1 MFGFNTAVSGLLASQ
16 RALYIT
22 NHNIQNMT
30 TEGYSRQVAKQRA
43 TNPMNLPGIGFLGT
57 GTEIYDVVRIR
68 DSYVDFKY
76 WNENAPKG
84 EWEVKKEKLMEIEK
98 LFGEPSNSSF
108 RQYLDDFFTSINEL
122 SKNPSDFSYRQPVKE
137 ASLALTKHINETAK
151 RLENLRKDTMF
162 SIDTKVK
169 QANDIAYQISSLNKQ
184 IYSLEIDGKS
194 ANDLRDKRELLVD
207 NLSKIANVKVDE
219 SPEGKY
225 RVSISGVSIVDHDYV
240 SEIEY
245 KREDPTNAD
254 SKRILQW
261 ANGGKLNLKGG
272 ELKGLI
278 ELVDENGEKGS
289 YRGIPFYQE
298 KLDEFAREFAKRIN
312 EVHREGYGYKK
323 EEKNKLFFA
332 VDEATGTI
340 PEKTGMT
347 DEEYKKELNKYYEQF
362 NATNL
367 TISKDIL
374 EDVGNIAVAK
384 DNGNNVED
392 NTNMLEILAL
402 REDKNFFSEGMSKG
416 TPDDFIKSLLSNL
429 AVDSMQAQ
437 RMDSTQQLIIN
448 NIVKRRQSESGVS
461 ENEEMGNI
469 VKFQHVY
476 TASARMIT
484 TLDTILDVT
493 INRLGLVGR

>member
-245 KREDPTNAD
+245 KDE
-254 SKRILQW
+254 KLQW

-278 ELVDENGEKGS
+278 ELVDEDGEKGS

-298 KLDEFAREFAKRIN
+298 KLDEFAREFAKGIN
-312 EVHREGYGYKK
+312 EQHEKGFVYKK
-323 EEKNKLFFA
+323 NEKGTAFFVSGDPKDTNIKA
-332 VDEATGTI
+332 INITLS
-340 PEKTGMT
+340 
-347 DEEYKKELNKYYEQF
+347 KE
-362 NATNL
+362 
-367 TISKDIL
+367 IL
-374 EDVGNIAVAK
+374 EDVGNIAVAQE
-384 DNGNNVED
+384 DGNNVED
-392 NTNMLEILAL
+392 NRNMLEILAL
-402 REDKNFFSEGMSKG
+402 REKKDFFSDGMSKG

>member
-1 MFGFNTAVSGLLASQ
+1 MYGFNTAVSGLLASQ
-16 RALYIT
+16 RALYVT

-43 TNPMNLPGIGFLGT
+43 TNPMNLPGVGFLGT
-57 GTEIYDVVRIR
+57 GTEIYDVERMR

-76 WNENAPKG
+76 WNESAPKG
-84 EWEVKKEKLMEIEK
+84 EWEVKRDKLMEIEK
-98 LFGEPSNSSF
+98 LLGEPSDSSF
-108 RQYLDDFFTSINEL
+108 RQYLDDFFSSINEL
-122 SKNPSDFSYRQPVKE
+122 SKNPSDYSFRQPVKE
-137 ASLALTKHINETAK
+137 AALALTKHINETAK
-151 RLENLRKDTMF
+151 RLDNLQKDTVF

-169 QANDIAYQISSLNKQ
+169 QVNDIAHQISSLNVQ
-184 IYSLEIDGKS
+184 IYGLEIDGKS

-219 SPEGKY
+219 SAEGKY

-240 SEIEY
+240 SPIEY
-245 KREDPTNAD
+245 KRETPGDNK
-254 SKRILQW
+254 SKKTLEW

-278 ELVDENGEKGS
+278 ELVEGKGKVDENGKGCI

-298 KLDEFAREFAKRIN
+298 KLDEFAKGFAEGIN
-312 EVHREGYGYKK
+312 EVHKNGCGYKK
-323 EEKNKLFFA
+323 DDKEIAFF
-332 VDEATGTI
+332 VDGEGN
-340 PEKTGMT
+340 ET
-347 DEEYKKELNKYYEQF
+347 DIKAINI
-362 NATNL
+362 A
-367 TISKDIL
+367 ISDKIL

-384 DNGNNVED
+384 DDGNDVED
-392 NTNMLEILAL
+392 NRNMLAILAL
-402 REDKNFFSEGMSKG
+402 RENKNFFKDGMSKG
-416 TPDDFIKSLLSNL
+416 TPDDFIKSMLSNL

-437 RMDSTQQLIIN
+437 RMDSTQELIMN

-461 ENEEMGNI
+461 ENEEMGNM
-469 VKFQHVY
+469 VRFQHVY
-476 TASARMIT
+476 SASARMIT

>member
-16 RALYIT
+16 RALHVT

-30 TEGYSRQVAKQRA
+30 AEGYSRQVAKQRA

-76 WNENAPKG
+76 WNESAPKG
-84 EWEVKKEKLMEIEK
+84 EWEVKKDKLMEIEK

-108 RQYLDDFFTSINEL
+108 RKYLDDFFSSINEL
-122 SKNPSDFSYRQPVKE
+122 SKNPSNFSYRQPVKE
-137 ASLALTKHINETAK
+137 TALALTKHINETAK
-151 RLENLRKDTMF
+151 RLENLKKDTMF

-184 IYSLEIDGKS
+184 IYSIEIDGKS

-207 NLSKIANVKVDE
+207 NLSKIANIKVDE

-225 RVSISGVSIVDHDYV
+225 RVIISGVSIVDHDYV

-278 ELVDENGEKGS
+278 ELVDGNGDGGS
-289 YRGIPFYQE
+289 YRGIPFYQ
-298 KLDEFAREFAKRIN
+298 KRLDEFAEGFAKGIN
-312 EVHREGYGYKK
+312 EVHRDGYGYKK
-323 EEKNKLFFA
+323 NEKDIDFFNIKDGENPA
-332 VDEATGTI
+332 
-340 PEKTGMT
+340 
-347 DEEYKKELNKYYEQF
+347 
-362 NATNL
+362 L
-367 TISKDIL
+367 TISISDKIL
-374 EDVGNIAVAK
+374 DDVGYIAVAK
-384 DNGNNVED
+384 ENGNDVED
-392 NTNMLEILAL
+392 DRNMLAILAL
-402 REDKNFFSEGMSKG
+402 REKKDFFTGGMSKG
-416 TPDDFIKSLLSNL
+416 TPDDFIKSMLSNL

-437 RMDSTQQLIIN
+437 RMDSTQKLIIT